1 MRFSHHI
8 KLICIVF
15 LSVIWF
21 ESAKAENRV
30 ALVIGNSAYETIGA
44 LENAGH
50 DARLIADRLKVLGF
64 KVFEHYDLTED
75 GMADAIDNFAVEAA
89 SADVGALYY
98 AGHGMQ
104 KDGEN
109 YLMPIDTELKSPASI
124 ERDGIPL
131 RSLLQIMENLPTGL
145 VFLDACRNN
154 PFAEAI
160 LANAK
165 TNQRSAG
172 LSRGLAFV
180 RPTGDTLVAF
190 ATLPNATA
198 SDGTDGNSPFA
209 KSLAKHMMTPDIEVS
224 VMMKRV
230 TRDVMDETDRQQ
242 RPQQLSQMQN
252 EFYFSQSEKQ
262 DNGAKPVTAIQQP
275 NPLLAVYPPYVTVG
289 EEVSVVADV
298 PKSCKPFFLNIGPG
312 GKLTPIPLQF
322 FKQVELGNSQFRY
335 EISPGSRYGL
345 VVQEQDEKGKNNFG
359 YFCEPEGNF
368 EKPQIQAALRQII
381 TEIRNGHI
389 EGEFTF
395 ENMTSDFQFRDFT
408 IQ

>member
-1 MRFSHHI
+1 M
-8 KLICIVF
+8 CILYQIRPIVAIVIGIIF
-15 LSVIWF
+15 LG
-21 ESAKAENRV
+21 SAQAKDRV

-44 LENAGH
+44 LDNAGH
-50 DARLIADRLKVLGF
+50 DARLIADRLKSLDF

-75 GMADAIDNFAVEAA
+75 GMADAIDNFAIEAA
-89 SADVGALYY
+89 TAEVGALYY

-109 YLMPIDTELKSPASI
+109 YLMPIDTKLKSPASI
-124 ERDGIPL
+124 ERDGTPL
-131 RSLLQIMENLPTGL
+131 RSILSIMENLPTGL

-154 PFAEAI
+154 PFAEAV

-165 TNQRSAG
+165 TSKRSAA

-180 RPTGDTLVAF
+180 RPLGDTLVAF

-198 SDGTDGNSPFA
+198 SDGNDGNSPFA
-209 KSLAKHMMTPDIEVS
+209 KSLAKHMTTPDIEVS

-242 RPQQLSQMQN
+242 RPQQLSQMQT
-252 EFYFSQSEKQ
+252 EFYFSQSKLKDKDEKS
-262 DNGAKPVTAIQQP
+262 VISIQEP

-312 GKLTPIPLQF
+312 GKLTPIPLNF
-322 FKQVELGNSQFRY
+322 FKQVELGNSQYRY

-345 VVQEQDEKGKNNFG
+345 VVQEQDDKGKNNFG
-359 YFCEPEGNF
+359 YFCEPDGQF

-381 TEIRNGHI
+381 TEIRNGHL
-389 EGEFTF
+389 EGKFSF
-395 ENMTSDFQFRDFT
+395 DNLSSNFQFRDFT

>member
-1 MRFSHHI
+1 MRISSHLKHI
-8 KLICIVF
+8 IVIF
-15 LSVIWF
+15 LAMIFANV
-21 ESAKAENRV
+21 AQAENRV

-44 LENAGH
+44 LNNAGH
-50 DARLIADRLKVLGF
+50 DARLIADRLKSLNF

-75 GMADAIDNFAVEAA
+75 GMADAIDAFAIEAA

-131 RSLLQIMENLPTGL
+131 RSILNIMENLPTGL

-160 LANAK
+160 LAKAK
-165 TNQRSAG
+165 TSQRSAG

-180 RPTGDTLVAF
+180 RPLGDTLVAF

-198 SDGTDGNSPFA
+198 SDGNDGNSPFA
-209 KSLAKHMMTPDIEVS
+209 KSLAKHMTTPDIEVS

-230 TRDVMDETDRQQ
+230 TRDVMEETNRQQ

-252 EFYFSQSEKQ
+252 EFYFSQSNKNDSDEKVVV
-262 DNGAKPVTAIQQP
+262 AVQQP

-322 FKQVELGNSQFRY
+322 FKQVELGYSQFRY

-359 YFCEPEGNF
+359 YFCEPEGTF

-381 TEIRNGHI
+381 TEIKNGHI

-395 ENMTSDFQFRDFT
+395 ENLTSSFQFRDFT